1 MERDN
6 ILGALIG
13 LVGATSNSGKTADT
27 DRIVAEAVLAV
38 ADYYVEH
45 INDNGHEGIKGND
58 CNEYDMIGGSSEKIK
73 NKDSSH
79 DKVNGTIGDTDNID
93 EIIRKIHDEKYRISP
108 GCSSCSVPCGNT
120 SDRDMTGFWDCSDE
134 EKIWKLNIIEMLGN
148 IAEKYIDGSMTQL
161 SESFYRGIF
170 YLGYDMNR
178 EMYEDVKA
186 ELSEEI

>member
-38 ADYYVEH
+38 AKYDY
-45 INDNGHEGIKGND
+45 KK
-58 CNEYDMIGGSSEKIK
+58 SK
-73 NKDSSH
+73 
-79 DKVNGTIGDTDNID
+79 D
-93 EIIRKIHDEKYRISP
+93 EINEVIRKIHDEKYRISP
-108 GCSSCSVPCGNT
+108 GCPSCSVPCGNT

-134 EKIWKLNIIEMLGN
+134 EKGWKLDIIEMLGN
-148 IAEKYIDGSMTQL
+148 IAEKYIDGSMPQL

-170 YLGYDMNR
+170 YLGYDMNE
-178 EMYEDVKA
+178 EMYKDVKA
-186 ELSEEI
+186 ELSEE

>member
-1 MERDN
+1 MERDD
-6 ILGALIG
+6 IFGALIG

-38 ADYYVEH
+38 AKYDY
-45 INDNGHEGIKGND
+45 KK
-58 CNEYDMIGGSSEKIK
+58 SK
-73 NKDSSH
+73 
-79 DKVNGTIGDTDNID
+79 D
-93 EIIRKIHDEKYRISP
+93 EINEVIRKIHDEKYRISP

-134 EKIWKLNIIEMLGN
+134 EKGWKLDIIEMLGN

-170 YLGYDMNR
+170 YLGYDMNE
-178 EMYEDVKA
+178 EMYKDVKV
-186 ELSEEI
+186 ELSEE

>member
-6 ILGALIG
+6 IFGALIG

-38 ADYYVEH
+38 AKFDY
-45 INDNGHEGIKGND
+45 KK
-58 CNEYDMIGGSSEKIK
+58 SK
-73 NKDSSH
+73 
-79 DKVNGTIGDTDNID
+79 D
-93 EIIRKIHDEKYRISP
+93 EINEVIRKIHDEKYRISP

-134 EKIWKLNIIEMLGN
+134 EKGWKLDIIEMLGN

-170 YLGYDMNR
+170 YLGYDMNE
-178 EMYEDVKA
+178 EMYKDVKV
-186 ELSEEI
+186 ELSEE

>member
-38 ADYYVEH
+38 AKFD
-45 INDNGHEGIKGND
+45 
-58 CNEYDMIGGSSEKIK
+58 
-73 NKDSSH
+73 
-79 DKVNGTIGDTDNID
+79 DKKSKD
-93 EIIRKIHDEKYRISP
+93 EINEVIRKIHDEKYRISP

-134 EKIWKLNIIEMLGN
+134 EKSWKLDIIEMLGN
-148 IAEKYIDGSMTQL
+148 IAERYIDGSMTQL
-161 SESFYRGIF
+161 SEAFYRGIF
-170 YLGYDMNR
+170 YLGYDMNE
-178 EMYEDVKA
+178 EMYKDVKA
-186 ELSEEI
+186 ELSEEEKEMIK

>member
-6 ILGALIG
+6 IFGALIG

-38 ADYYVEH
+38 AKYDY
-45 INDNGHEGIKGND
+45 KK
-58 CNEYDMIGGSSEKIK
+58 SK
-73 NKDSSH
+73 
-79 DKVNGTIGDTDNID
+79 D
-93 EIIRKIHDEKYRISP
+93 EINEVIRKIHDEKYRISP

-134 EKIWKLNIIEMLGN
+134 EKGWKLDIIEMLGN

-170 YLGYDMNR
+170 YLGYDMNE
-178 EMYEDVKA
+178 EMYKDVKV
-186 ELSEEI
+186 ELSEE

>member
-1 MERDN
+1 MDRDN

-27 DRIVAEAVLAV
+27 DRIIAEAVLAV
-38 ADYYVEH
+38 ADYNVEH

-58 CNEYDMIGGSSEKIK
+58 CNECDMSDGSS
-73 NKDSSH
+73 
-79 DKVNGTIGDTDNID
+79 DKID
-93 EIIRKIHDEKYRISP
+93 EVIRKIHDEKYRISP

-134 EKIWKLNIIEMLGN
+134 EKSWKLDVIEMLGD
-148 IAEKYIDGSMTQL
+148 IAEKYIGGRIPQL

-170 YLGYDMNR
+170 YLGYDMNE
-178 EMYEDVKA
+178 EMYKDVKA

>member
-38 ADYYVEH
+38 A
-45 INDNGHEGIKGND
+45 K
-58 CNEYDMIGGSSEKIK
+58 YD
-73 NKDSSH
+73 
-79 DKVNGTIGDTDNID
+79 DKKSKD
-93 EIIRKIHDEKYRISP
+93 EINEVIRKINDEKYRISP
-108 GCSSCSVPCGNT
+108 GCFSCSVPCGNT

-134 EKIWKLNIIEMLGN
+134 EKNWKLDIIGMLGN
-148 IAEKYIDGSMTQL
+148 IAEKYIDGSMLQL
-161 SESFYRGIF
+161 SEAFYRGIF

-186 ELSEEI
+186 ELSEGL

>member
-38 ADYYVEH
+38 AKYDY
-45 INDNGHEGIKGND
+45 KK
-58 CNEYDMIGGSSEKIK
+58 SK
-73 NKDSSH
+73 
-79 DKVNGTIGDTDNID
+79 D
-93 EIIRKIHDEKYRISP
+93 EINEVIRKIHDEKYRISP

-134 EKIWKLNIIEMLGN
+134 EKGWKLDIIEMLGN
-148 IAEKYIDGSMTQL
+148 IAEKYIDGSMPQL
-161 SESFYRGIF
+161 SGSFYRGVF
-170 YLGYDMNR
+170 YLGYDMNE
-178 EMYEDVKA
+178 EMYKDVKA
-186 ELSEEI
+186 ELSEE

>member
-38 ADYYVEH
+38 AKYDY
-45 INDNGHEGIKGND
+45 KK
-58 CNEYDMIGGSSEKIK
+58 SK
-73 NKDSSH
+73 
-79 DKVNGTIGDTDNID
+79 D
-93 EIIRKIHDEKYRISP
+93 EINEVIRKIHDEKYRISP

-120 SDRDMTGFWDCSDE
+120 SDRDMTGFWDCSDG
-134 EKIWKLNIIEMLGN
+134 EKGWKLDIIEMLGD
-148 IAEKYIDGSMTQL
+148 IAEKYIDGSMPQL

-170 YLGYDMNR
+170 YLGYDMNE
-178 EMYEDVKA
+178 EMYKDVKA
-186 ELSEEI
+186 ELSEEEKEIIK

>member
-38 ADYYVEH
+38 AKFD
-45 INDNGHEGIKGND
+45 
-58 CNEYDMIGGSSEKIK
+58 
-73 NKDSSH
+73 
-79 DKVNGTIGDTDNID
+79 DKKSKD
-93 EIIRKIHDEKYRISP
+93 EINEVIRKIHDEKYRISP

-134 EKIWKLNIIEMLGN
+134 EKGWKLDIIEMLGN

-161 SESFYRGIF
+161 SESFCRGIF
-170 YLGYDMNR
+170 YLGYDMNE
-178 EMYEDVKA
+178 EMYGDVKA
-186 ELSEEI
+186 ELSKEI